1 MPRRHSL
8 VLLAVFLLSVLVRT
22 PQLGRPLSKHH
33 EFCTAVALVVMDVWW
48 ERGWAECTGC
58 PAVTFSGTCDG
69 EAKDLAPDYMQ
80 RNGVRFYISH
90 MPLAY
95 WVPYAAFKSLGVPP
109 APLPLQLFNLLLH
122 GLTAFFL
129 YRFLATLVAGCSTPG
144 LADAPLFAAVFYLLM
159 PAPLW
164 YHGNVYMSDMAVQL
178 PWAWSL
184 AAGAKVFKRKHVEL
198 RRSGWFL
205 LAIAATALT
214 EWLGLFTALTFGGY
228 ALSRGLKHKD
238 RGSLL
243 LGAVIPFVAI
253 ALMGAV
259 LALYI
264 NIAGAHAAWAYYMN
278 RWAERGSFVPGEG
291 VPSSS
296 FIIGLPKHFLMAYG
310 PLLLLIAIGVLR
322 SRRGPTTVGMRSAW
336 LWMTLPA
343 LVHIVVFLR
352 YTGHEFAVL
361 KFGFLL
367 CAWAAFVLARWRER
381 EPAMANIAFVSTCCL
396 GIAMYTVEN
405 RPGDGTA
412 TGDRYDVAMQR
423 GLFIAR
429 NARMDE
435 RVFETGAVLEPQLIW
450 YARRNL
456 TPLPLELDSAFQEAG
471 SCPEVHFV
479 FSGDSCAMVRL
490 GL

>member
-1 MPRRHSL
+1 
-8 VLLAVFLLSVLVRT
+8 
-22 PQLGRPLSKHH
+22 
-33 EFCTAVALVVMDVWW
+33 
-48 ERGWAECTGC
+48 
-58 PAVTFSGTCDG
+58 
-69 EAKDLAPDYMQ
+69 
-80 RNGVRFYISH
+80 
-90 MPLAY
+90 
-95 WVPYAAFKSLGVPP
+95 
-109 APLPLQLFNLLLH
+109 
-122 GLTAFFL
+122 
-129 YRFLATLVAGCSTPG
+129 
-144 LADAPLFAAVFYLLM
+144 
-159 PAPLW
+159 
-164 YHGNVYMSDMAVQL
+164 
-178 PWAWSL
+178 
-184 AAGAKVFKRKHVEL
+184 
-198 RRSGWFL
+198 
-205 LAIAATALT
+205 
-214 EWLGLFTALTFGGY
+214 
-228 ALSRGLKHKD
+228 
-238 RGSLL
+238 
-243 LGAVIPFVAI
+243 
-253 ALMGAV
+253 MGAV

-367 CAWAAFVLARWRER
+367 CAWAAFVLARWGER